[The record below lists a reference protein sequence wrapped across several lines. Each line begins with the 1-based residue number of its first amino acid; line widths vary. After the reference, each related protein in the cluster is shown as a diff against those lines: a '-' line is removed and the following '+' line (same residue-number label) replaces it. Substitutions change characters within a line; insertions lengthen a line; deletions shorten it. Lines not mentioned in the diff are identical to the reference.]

1 MAALQQERKYQLEKG
16 REDKLD
22 GESGWSYEFDDQNT
36 PNDWAAYINIYLG
49 RAVQTSNAQSPATS
63 VAEFRANML
72 KVATLAVAAVEAV
85 DRSGVAARHYDAV
98 PTG

>member
-22 GESGWSYEFDDQNT
+22 GESGWSYEFDDANT
-36 PNDWAAYINIYLG
+36 PNDWAAFINIYLG
-49 RAVQTSNAQSPATS
+49 RAVQTSNVGATAE
-63 VAEFRANML
+63 AEFRKNML

-85 DRSGVAARHYDAV
+85 DRGRTAPRHYDAV